1 MSEKERPIVLPG
13 EFVDEKKGRKLGD
26 NVYEEDGKVFSKV
39 IGIPKLTENEI
50 SVIAL
55 AGKYLPKVG
64 DRVIGV
70 ILDVEVSGWF
80 VDINSPYIA
89 FLPLGEA
96 VEEFVD
102 TSRVDISKY
111 YDVNEII
118 FCRISK
124 VAKNKTVQVTMHDL
138 HAKKLVGGVLAKIT
152 PSKVPRVIGKG
163 GSMIN
168 LIKKKT
174 GCELLVGQNGVIWV
188 KGKNKA
194 KAIEAILL
202 IEKESHI
209 IGLTEKV
216 ERMLSEGNEK
226 K

>member
-1 MSEKERPIVLPG
+1 MNEKERTIVLPG
-13 EFVDEKKGRKLGD
+13 ELLCEREGRKIGE
-26 NVYEEDGKVFSKV
+26 NVYEENGKVFSKV
-39 IGIPKLTENEI
+39 IGIPKITESEI

-55 AGKYLPKVG
+55 SGKYIPKIG
-64 DRVIGV
+64 DRVIGT
-70 ILDVEVSGWF
+70 IIGVEVSGWV
-80 VDINSPYIA
+80 VDINSPYTA

-124 VAKNKTVQVTMHDL
+124 VTKNKIVQVSMHDL
-138 HAKKLVGGVLAKIT
+138 HAKKLVGGVLVKIT

-163 GSMIN
+163 GSMVN
-168 LIKKKT
+168 LIKNKT
-174 GCELLVGQNGVIWV
+174 NCELLVGQNGVIWV
-188 KGKNKA
+188 KGSDKS

-209 IGLTEKV
+209 VGLTEKI
-216 ERMLSEGNEK
+216 EKMLSEEK
-226 K
+226 

>member
-1 MSEKERPIVLPG
+1 MNEKERPIVLPG
-13 EFVDEKKGRKLGD
+13 EFLCQREGKKIGD

-39 IGIPKLTENEI
+39 IGIPKITDSEV

-55 AGKYLPKVG
+55 SGKYMPKVG
-64 DRVIGV
+64 DRVIGT
-70 ILDVEVSGWF
+70 IIGVEVAGWF
-80 VDINSPYIA
+80 VDINSPYVA

-111 YDVNEII
+111 YDVNEVI
-118 FCRISK
+118 FCRILK
-124 VAKNKTVQVTMHDL
+124 VAKNKIIQVTMHDL
-138 HAKKLVGGVLAKIT
+138 QAKKLVGGVIVKIT

-168 LIKKKT
+168 LIKNKT
-174 GCELLVGQNGVIWV
+174 NCEILVGQNGVIWI
-188 KGKNKA
+188 KGKDKS

-216 ERMLSEGNEK
+216 EKMLSEEK
-226 K
+226 

>member
-1 MSEKERPIVLPG
+1 MNERERPIFLPG
-13 EFVDEKKGRKLGD
+13 ELLSEREGKKIGE
-26 NVYEEDGKVFSKV
+26 NVYEENGKVFSKV
-39 IGIPKLTENEI
+39 IGIPRITESEI

-55 AGKYLPKVG
+55 SGKYIPKIG
-64 DRVIGV
+64 DRVIGT
-70 ILDVEVSGWF
+70 IIGVEISGWV
-80 VDINSPYIA
+80 VDINSPYTA

-124 VAKNKTVQVTMHDL
+124 VTKNKIVQVSMHDL
-138 HAKKLVGGVLAKIT
+138 HAKKLVGGVLVKIT

-163 GSMIN
+163 GSMVN
-168 LIKKKT
+168 LIKNKT
-174 GCELLVGQNGVIWV
+174 NCELLVGQNGVIWV
-188 KGKNKA
+188 KGRDMS

-216 ERMLSEGNEK
+216 ERMFGEEK
-226 K
+226 

>member
-13 EFVDEKKGRKLGD
+13 EFLGNKEGKKVGE
-26 NVYEEDGKVFSKV
+26 NVYEEDGKIFSKV
-39 IGIPKLTENEI
+39 IGIPKITESEV
-50 SVIAL
+50 SVISL
-55 AGKYLPKVG
+55 AGKYVPKVG
-64 DRVIGV
+64 DRVIGIIV
-70 ILDVEVSGWF
+70 DVEVSGWF

-124 VAKNKTVQVTMHDL
+124 VTKNKIVQVTMHDL
-138 HAKKLVGGVLAKIT
+138 HAKKLVGGIIIKIT
-152 PSKVPRVIGKG
+152 PSKVPRVIGRG

-168 LIKKKT
+168 LIKNKT
-174 GCELLVGQNGVIWV
+174 GCELIVGQNGVIWI
-188 KGKNKA
+188 KGKEKA

-216 ERMLSEGNEK
+216 EKMLSE
-226 K
+226 

>member
-1 MSEKERPIVLPG
+1 MNEKERPIVLPG
-13 EFVDEKKGRKLGD
+13 EFLCEREGKRIGD
-26 NVYEEDGKVFSKV
+26 NVYEENGKVFSKV
-39 IGIPKLTENEI
+39 IGIPKITESEI

-55 AGKYLPKVG
+55 SGKYMPKVG
-64 DRVIGV
+64 DRVIGT
-70 ILDVEVSGWF
+70 IIGVEVAGWF
-80 VDINSPYIA
+80 VDINSPYVA

-111 YDVNEII
+111 YDVNEVI
-118 FCRISK
+118 FCRILK
-124 VAKNKTVQVTMHDL
+124 VAKNKIIQVTMHDL
-138 HAKKLVGGVLAKIT
+138 HAKKLVGGVLVKIT

-168 LIKKKT
+168 LIKNKT
-174 GCELLVGQNGVIWV
+174 NCELLVGQNGVIWV
-188 KGKNKA
+188 KGKDKS

-216 ERMLSEGNEK
+216 EKMLSEEK
-226 K
+226 